1 MSDEQIDYWADI
13 FNLLEAIY
21 GVRSAHHLTFEQ
33 FLRGDPA
40 EHERWI
46 HIYFA
51 NAALL
56 ANRREG
62 ANVTLATFLE
72 NGAALVMVGALVM
85 DELQRVDAG
94 LQADHDLLPR
104 QQVAAK
110 VFDDMTAYS
119 RQEEDDRHY
128 ERTHTVEHRG
138 DRYCEPFHH
147 YHPPAKWKTGGRLE
161 KNSVAL

>member
-51 NAALL
+51 NPALL
-56 ANRREG
+56 ANRRQG
-62 ANVTLATFLE
+62 ANVTLVTFLQ
-72 NGAALVMVGALVM
+72 NGAALVLVGALVM
-85 DELQRVDAG
+85 DELQRVAMREAAG
-94 LQADHDLLPR
+94 QLLRR
-104 QQVAAK
+104 QRIAAA
-110 VFDDMTAYS
+110 VFDDMNAWDL
-119 RQEEDDRHY
+119 QEANDKRF
-128 ERTHTVEHRG
+128 ERPHTVEHRG
-138 DRYCEPFHH
+138 DRYVEAHH
-147 YHPPAKWKTGGRLE
+147 DYHPPAKWKTGGRLV
-161 KNSVAL
+161 KS

>member
-1 MSDEQIDYWADI
+1 MSDEQIDYWAEM
-13 FNLLEAIY
+13 FWQLEERYRICSNHQ
-21 GVRSAHHLTFEQ
+21 VTFEL
-33 FLRGDPA
+33 FLAAP
-40 EHERWI
+40 EQHERWI

-56 ANRREG
+56 ANRRQG
-62 ANVTLATFLE
+62 ANVTLVAFLQ
-72 NGAALVMVGALVM
+72 NGAALVLVGALVM

-94 LQADHDLLPR
+94 LQADHNLLPR

-110 VFDDMTAYS
+110 VFDNMTAFAT
-119 RQEEDDRHY
+119 QEEEDRHY

-147 YHPPAKWKTGGRLE
+147 YHPPAKYKTGRRLE
-161 KNSVAL
+161 KNGAAL

>member
-56 ANRREG
+56 ANRRQG
-62 ANVTLATFLE
+62 ANVTLSAFLE
-72 NGAALVMVGALVM
+72 NGAALVLVGALVM

-104 QQVAAK
+104 QKVAAK
-110 VFDDMTAYS
+110 VFDNMTAFAT
-119 RQEEDDRHY
+119 QEEEDRHY
-128 ERTHTVEHRG
+128 ERTHKVEHRG
-138 DRYCEPFHH
+138 DRYCEPFRH